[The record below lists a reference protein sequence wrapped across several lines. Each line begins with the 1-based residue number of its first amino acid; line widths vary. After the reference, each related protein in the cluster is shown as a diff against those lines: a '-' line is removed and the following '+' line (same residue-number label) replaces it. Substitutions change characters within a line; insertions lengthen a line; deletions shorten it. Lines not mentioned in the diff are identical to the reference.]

1 MNESRKK
8 KIVFVLPDL
17 TSGGA
22 ERVMSFVAQN
32 ISKEH
37 FDVYL
42 WLAGFSKNTKYKVE
56 GIHVIYFNKPRVLKA
71 IPNFYS
77 ALRKTKP
84 DIVISSISHLNAVM
98 GFLSFFNP
106 KTKFIGREAN
116 VLSVKK
122 HFASGNRKFYG
133 GLTITKFSYK
143 LLDLVLCQSKD
154 MFNDMKNNFGVP
166 EHKLRI
172 INNPIT
178 DNFNLKP
185 IKQNKQRS
193 IKFITVAR
201 LKEQKGHKRIIKAL
215 SQIDFP
221 FKYTIVG
228 DGPEKDELFKLID
241 STGLSENVIHIPYTQ
256 DVPKYLSES
265 DLFLQGAFVEGFPNC
280 LIESCAV
287 GTPIVAFDA
296 PGGIDEIIDIGLN
309 GFIAKTEE
317 EYKNL
322 IIKAATNHSWKPE
335 KIRDSVY
342 KKFNKEKIVKQY
354 EDLFFEIIEN

>member
-1 MNESRKK
+1 MNKSTKK
-8 KIVFVLPDL
+8 KIVFALPDL

-32 ISKEH
+32 ITKEH

-42 WLAGFSKNTKYKVE
+42 WLAGYSKNTKYNVK
-56 GIHVIYFNKPRVLKA
+56 GINVIYFNKPRVLKA
-71 IPNFYS
+71 IPDFYS

-84 DIVISSISHLNAVM
+84 DIVISSISHLNTVM

-122 HFASGNRKFYG
+122 QFGSGNRKFYG
-133 GLTITKFSYK
+133 GLILTKFSYK

-166 EHKLRI
+166 EQKLRI

-178 DNFNLKP
+178 DDFQLKP
-185 IKQNKQRS
+185 INEDNQKVV
-193 IKFITVAR
+193 KFITVAR
-201 LKEQKGHKRIIKAL
+201 IKEQKGHRRIVSAL
-215 SQIDFP
+215 SKIDFP
-221 FKYTIVG
+221 FTYTIVG

-241 STGLSENVIHIPYTQ
+241 SAGIRDKVIHIPYTQ
-256 DVPKYLSES
+256 DVSKYLSES

-296 PGGIDEIIDIGLN
+296 PGGLDEIIQVGLN
-309 GFIAKTEE
+309 GFIAKSEE
-317 EYKNL
+317 EYINLVIKSAKNYPW
-322 IIKAATNHSWKPE
+322 NPE

-342 KKFNKEKIVKQY
+342 IKFNKEKIVKQY
-354 EDLFFEIIEN
+354 ENLFCEIIEN

>member
-1 MNESRKK
+1 MNKSAKK

-32 ISKEH
+32 ISKDQ

-42 WLAGFSKNTKYKVE
+42 WLAGYSKNTKYNVN
-56 GIHVIYFNKPRVLKA
+56 GIKVIYFNKSRVLKA
-71 IPNFYS
+71 IPSFYRS
-77 ALRKTKP
+77 IRRVKP
-84 DIVISSISHLNAVM
+84 QIVISSISHLNTVM
-98 GFLSFFNP
+98 GFLSLFNP
-106 KTKFIGREAN
+106 NTKFIGREAN

-133 GLTITKFSYK
+133 GLTLTKFSYK

-185 IKQNKQRS
+185 IKQDKQKT
-193 IKFITVAR
+193 IQFITVAR
-201 LKEQKGHKRIIKAL
+201 LKEQKGHERIIRAL
-215 SQIDFP
+215 SKIDFP
-221 FKYTIVG
+221 FQYTIVG
-228 DGPEKDELFKLID
+228 DGPEKDELFRLID
-241 STGLSENVIHIPYTQ
+241 SAGLSDKVIHIPYTH

-296 PGGIDEIIDIGLN
+296 PGGLDEIIEIGFN
-309 GFIAKTEE
+309 GFIARTEE

-322 IIKAATNHSWKPE
+322 IIKAAKNHSWKPE
-335 KIRDSVY
+335 KIRESIL
-342 KKFNKEKIVKQY
+342 KKFNKEKILKQY
-354 EDLFFEIIEN
+354 EDLFCEIIEK